1 MSSPWPAHSL
11 VDGRS
16 SMAAV
21 EQLKGRIALVTGAS
35 SGLGER
41 FARVLDRAGA
51 TVVVTARRQ
60 ERLNALAA
68 ELTDPLV
75 SCGDITDAAYRAELV
90 DATRLRFD
98 HLDILVNNAGACD
111 GGRLEDQSLQ
121 DLTSV
126 IDLNLVALMDMC
138 RLAAPLLFKAE
149 RAAVINVASMYG
161 VVASRGPMAAYNAT
175 KGGVVNF
182 TRHLAAQWGPR
193 GVRVNALTPGFFP
206 SEMTGMLED
215 EQFAASIRARTLL
228 GRTPSV
234 EELDGPLLF
243 LASEASSYVTGH
255 MLVVDGGWTA
265 V

>member
-1 MSSPWPAHSL
+1 
-11 VDGRS
+11 
-16 SMAAV
+16 MAAV

-68 ELTDPLV
+68 ELTDPVV

-90 DATRLRFD
+90 DAARRFD
-98 HLDILVNNAGACD
+98 HIDILVNNAGACD
-111 GGRLEDQSLQ
+111 GGPLEDQSLQ
-121 DLTSV
+121 ELTSV

-149 RAAVINVASMYG
+149 SAAVINVASMYW

-193 GVRVNALTPGFFP
+193 GVRVNALAPGFFP